1 MQITQEY
8 YTAEVQDI
16 PISVTFLLL
25 YTNGDVKFPSFTIS
39 LKVIS
44 DVIVRKS
51 TAKGSVSVRSQTVK
65 GSLGYTPIITT
76 FGRGGAVV
84 SNPSNPFQAIANSL
98 YLSPANWDYT
108 LPTYNAATILLKT
121 PYISNVSASPAG
133 ADTEITTTTSLYL
146 ASSSVLVEATQ
157 K

>member
-16 PISVTFLLL
+16 PISVTFLLF

-51 TAKGSVSVRSQTVK
+51 TAKGSVSVRSQTTT
-65 GSLGYTPIITT
+65 GALDYTPIITT

-84 SNPSNPFQAIANSL
+84 SNPFQAIATSL
-98 YLSPANWDYT
+98 SLSPVNWDYT

-146 ASSSVLVEATQ
+146 ASLSVIVTANQ